1 MNVTSTRRGALAA
14 VLATLLPVGALIG
27 AAPAAQAAEG
37 YPSKPITLVMPFPPG
52 GSFDPIFRAF
62 TEAASKDLGQ
72 PVILMHKP
80 GAGGI
85 TGPASVAMMTEADG
99 YTVAVMHNSVIR
111 APLTQKLSWD
121 PLKDFTYLGG
131 LFGLT
136 TAVAV
141 AADAPWKTLG
151 ELIADAK
158 KRPGEISYGN
168 VGAISVNR
176 IVGERLARANGTRFN
191 MIPFKGGNEAW
202 TTLIGRQLDVYA
214 DPGFGP
220 QAKGGKVR
228 LLASFT
234 DKRLQRF
241 PDVPTAKELGHDF
254 VIESPVGLVAPK
266 NLDPKIAARL
276 GTAFRKAAADPAY
289 LAQLEAFDMQ
299 ANLTTGEA
307 YTAYARAQ
315 FEREQK
321 MLAEIGFKPE

>member
-1 MNVTSTRRGALAA
+1 MSHSLNRRRASAALLTLGALPG
-14 VLATLLPVGALIG
+14 VR
-27 AAPAAQAAEG
+27 AAEP
-37 YPSKPITLVMPFPPG
+37 YPAKPITLVLPFPPG

-62 TEAASKDLGQ
+62 SEAAAKDLGQ
-72 PVILMHKP
+72 AVVLMHKP
-80 GAGGI
+80 GAGGV
-85 TGPASVAMMTEADG
+85 TGPASVALMTEADG
-99 YTVAVMHNSVIR
+99 YTLAVMHNSVIR
-111 APLTQKLSWD
+111 APLTQKVSWD
-121 PLKDFTYLGG
+121 PLRDFSYLGS

-141 AADAPWKTLG
+141 AADAPWKSLA
-151 ELIADAK
+151 ELLADAK

-176 IVGERLARANGTRFN
+176 IVGERMARANGTRFN
-191 MIPFKGGNEAW
+191 MIPFKGGAEAW
-202 TTLIGRQLDVYA
+202 QALIGRQLDVYA

-220 QAKGGKVR
+220 QAKGGRVR

-234 DKRLQRF
+234 DKRLGRF
-241 PDVPTAKELGHDF
+241 ADVPTARELGQDF

-266 NLDPKIAARL
+266 GLDAKLVARL
-276 GTAFRKAAADPAY
+276 HAAFRKAAQDPAY
-289 LAQLEAFDMQ
+289 LAQLDNFDMQ
-299 ANLTTGEA
+299 PNPTTPEA